1 MAILWDYDGTLVDSS
16 RKNME
21 VTISIFRKFYPD
33 IAAKVMTVSP
43 YYEPQGAI
51 KERVEAR
58 LLTKPH
64 RII

>member
-1 MAILWDYDGTLVDSS
+1 
-16 RKNME
+16 
-21 VTISIFRKFYPD
+21 
-33 IAAKVMTVSP
+33 MTVSP

-51 KERVEAR
+51 KERVEAH

>member
-33 IAAKVMTVSP
+33 IAANMPDVLKS
-43 YYEPQGAI
+43 
-51 KERVEAR
+51 
-58 LLTKPH
+58 
-64 RII
+64 

>member
-33 IAAKVMTVSP
+33 IAANMPDFAAGRTVMKT
-43 YYEPQGAI
+43 
-51 KERVEAR
+51 AR
-58 LLTKPH
+58 SWVAPSAKAPS
-64 RII
+64 